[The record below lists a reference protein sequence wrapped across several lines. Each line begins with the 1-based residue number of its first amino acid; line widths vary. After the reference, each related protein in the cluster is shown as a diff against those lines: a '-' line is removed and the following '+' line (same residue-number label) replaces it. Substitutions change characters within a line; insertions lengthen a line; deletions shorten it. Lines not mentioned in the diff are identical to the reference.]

1 MEMSLLIHVV
11 VLSFRTGVGL
21 LLAKKVKVCKCQMS
35 VKSCQDRAE
44 RTEGANLVGIKTLH
58 FITTSPR
65 RSRADSDNQ
74 GDHRKLDRLSQG

>member
-21 LLAKKVKVCKCQMS
+21 LLGKKVKVCKCQMS
-35 VKSCQDRAE
+35 VESCQDRAE
-44 RTEGANLVGIKTLH
+44 RTGGANLGGIKTLH

-65 RSRADSDNQ
+65 RRADSDNQ